1 MLQGF
6 AIQYWIE
13 VIFGVVV
20 ALLSWRLNVM
30 KCKIHKTTQEF
41 EALKLG
47 QQALLRDR
55 IIQAYNKYIE
65 QAWVPIYGMES
76 INKLFDAYKGLG
88 GNGTI
93 KDLVE
98 ELKDLPKH
106 SPNEQPDPKTI

>member
-1 MLQGF
+1 MIRLF
-6 AIQYWIE
+6 ISNYWMEGVFLIATG
-13 VIFGVVV
+13 IF
-20 ALLSWRLNVM
+20 SWRLNTM
-30 KCKIHKTTQEF
+30 KCRVLKTSAEF

-65 QAWVPIYGMES
+65 QTWIPIYSMDS
-76 INKLFDAYKGLG
+76 INKLFAAYKGLG

-93 KDLVE
+93 KDLIE

-106 SPNEQPDPKTI
+106 PPNDQPDPKTI